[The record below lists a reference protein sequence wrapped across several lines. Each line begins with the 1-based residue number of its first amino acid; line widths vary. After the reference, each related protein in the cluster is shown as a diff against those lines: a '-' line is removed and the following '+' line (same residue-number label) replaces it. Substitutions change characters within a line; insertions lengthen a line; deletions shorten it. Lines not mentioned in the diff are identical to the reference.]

1 MMNRFHKNRSR
12 LQPLRFLLPI
22 FFFCLMLLILLQ
34 GLSSISSTAAEE
46 EAARLHDAVLQ
57 GAVQCYALEGF
68 YPEDL
73 EYLETHYGLSYDSE
87 KYVISY
93 EVIGSN
99 LMPDVTIIPL
109 GERGT
114 GS

>member
-22 FFFCLMLLILLQ
+22 FLFCLMLLIL
-34 GLSSISSTAAEE
+34 
-46 EAARLHDAVLQ
+46 LQ

-114 GS
+114 DS